1 MADLDFH
8 RQIELTDPVLL
19 EGFPGM
25 GLVGKIAVDHLVAE
39 LDMVHFAD
47 VHCDALPRVAGFGEG
62 ESAVRSPVRLYADPD
77 RDLVALQSDV
87 QVSPDAA
94 YEFAG
99 CVADWLDE
107 TDTTAV
113 YVAGTEPD
121 EEPNGDG
128 TDGDGAETTVA
139 EDDVVSAGA
148 DAAAATEESGD
159 GDVESSDSAAT
170 DAGEESSSTATE
182 ADRDPRLRGVATAGA
197 TDRLAETDLQVPD
210 NAGIVSGPSGALLAH
225 AMETE
230 LPAIG
235 VVADTTPR
243 FPDPEAAKAVL
254 ERVVEPLAGVDVGV
268 EQLLEHAERV
278 RAAKQRLADQ
288 VAAAEDDSSSKAT
301 PLRMYQ

>member
-1 MADLDFH
+1 M
-8 RQIELTDPVLL
+8 

-39 LDMVHFAD
+39 LDVVHLAD

-62 ESAVRSPVRLYADPD
+62 EPVVRSPVRLYADPD

-87 QVSPDAA
+87 QVSPEAA

-99 CVADWLDE
+99 CVADWLHE
-107 TDTTAV
+107 TDTTPV
-113 YVAGTEPD
+113 YVAGTEAD
-121 EEPNGDG
+121 EETDDEDTGADGVETAVGEGD
-128 TDGDGAETTVA
+128 TSPSDAETVDTTA
-139 EDDVVSAGA
+139 EAA
-148 DAAAATEESGD
+148 DTPAEQAEAA
-159 GDVESSDSAAT
+159 SD
-170 DAGEESSSTATE
+170 
-182 ADRDPRLRGVATAGA
+182 ADEGPRLRGVATAGA
-197 TDRLAETDLQVPD
+197 SDRLAETDLEVPD

-225 AMETE
+225 AMETD

-243 FPDPEAAKAVL
+243 FPDPGAAKAVL
-254 ERVVEPLAGVDVGV
+254 ERVVEPLAGVDVAV
-268 EQLLEHAERV
+268 EELLEHAERV